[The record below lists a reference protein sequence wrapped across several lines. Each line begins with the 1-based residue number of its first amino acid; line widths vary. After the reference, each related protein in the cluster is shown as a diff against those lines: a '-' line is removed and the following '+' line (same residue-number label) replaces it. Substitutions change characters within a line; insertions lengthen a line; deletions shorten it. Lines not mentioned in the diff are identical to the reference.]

1 MKLSILGSGSLPVD
15 SDVFT
20 FTNTFINSLILKK
33 QISTALYN
41 TNVKMLMGH
50 QLIYIL
56 YIYYLFLYPELLM
69 FIFLIVVK
77 FWVLGKKIGNYFKK
91 IKIKLELVKRYFYL
105 VYTVSSYR
113 RLQSRR
119 LLEWINQGL
128 VNITYLDPAIYT
140 QLAFYWE
147 SKSLTGKQKFQKLNG
162 WNIPFNGN
170 GSAKRNW

>member
-77 FWVLGKKIGNYFKK
+77 F
-91 IKIKLELVKRYFYL
+91 
-105 VYTVSSYR
+105 
-113 RLQSRR
+113 
-119 LLEWINQGL
+119 
-128 VNITYLDPAIYT
+128 
-140 QLAFYWE
+140 
-147 SKSLTGKQKFQKLNG
+147 
-162 WNIPFNGN
+162 
-170 GSAKRNW
+170 